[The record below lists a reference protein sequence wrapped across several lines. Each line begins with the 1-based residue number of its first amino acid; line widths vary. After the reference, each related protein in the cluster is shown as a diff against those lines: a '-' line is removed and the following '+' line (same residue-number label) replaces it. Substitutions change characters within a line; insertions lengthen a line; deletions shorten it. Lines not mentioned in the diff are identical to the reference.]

1 MGVSQNISGPGRD
14 SPLLAIATATKVLT
28 RRSLRLR
35 ARYRK
40 QRITPPLAENRIPPS
55 HHSPKRNTTIFRSM
69 LTGILATDGVMYR

>member
-1 MGVSQNISGPGRD
+1 MGVSQNISGLRRD
-14 SPLLAIATATKVLT
+14 GPVLAIATKVLK

-35 ARYRK
+35 VRYRK
-40 QRITPPLAENRIPPS
+40 QRITPPLTENRISPS

>member
-1 MGVSQNISGPGRD
+1 MGVSQNIR
-14 SPLLAIATATKVLT
+14 AIWPKMAELCPFRLEVLT
-28 RRSLRLR
+28 RKLLRLR